1 MIDVSMCHHVAR
13 TELQFKFQFMRPLM
27 GRTRT
32 SFPDTERIQS
42 RARGPAPIVLVRTS
56 NLPASNEPFNRT
68 SIRRAILS
76 HMNLRDLVHVVVTHM
91 SHESIAPNAKLL
103 LRPPIH
109 AQALRISSSE
119 SCGA

>member
-1 MIDVSMCHHVAR
+1 MTVELNVDHVR
-13 TELQFKFQFMRPLM
+13 CNSIYGT
-27 GRTRT
+27 TRT

-56 NLPASNEPFNRT
+56 NFPASNEPFINRT

-76 HMNLRDLVHVVVTHM
+76 HMNLRDLVHVAVTHM
-91 SHESIAPNAKLL
+91 SHESVAPNAKLL